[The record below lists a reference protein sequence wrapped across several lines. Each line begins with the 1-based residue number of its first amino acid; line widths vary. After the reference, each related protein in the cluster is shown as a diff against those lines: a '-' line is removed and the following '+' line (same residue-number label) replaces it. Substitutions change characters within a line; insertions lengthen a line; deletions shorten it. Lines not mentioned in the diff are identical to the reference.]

1 MTSYLEH
8 RRALKLG
15 QVEPEKKKPR
25 KKIKPFSDKRAK
37 LNRQYSKESKPL
49 WEGQECAIKSPG
61 CLGMASGMHHVEGKD
76 TPEKLLNKEEMIPA
90 CSYCNLIWV
99 EENHAEAE
107 KLGFKKSRM
116 KTKRFDK

>member
-15 QVEPEKKKPR
+15 QVQSEKKQR

-37 LNRQYSKESKPL
+37 LNRQYAKETKPM
-49 WEGQECAIKSPG
+49 WEGKECAIKAPG
-61 CLGMASGMHHVEGKD
+61 CQIIATGMHHIEGKD
-76 TPEKLLNKEEMIPA
+76 TPEKLLNKEGMIPA

-99 EENHAEAE
+99 EQNDAEAR
-107 KLGFKKSRM
+107 KLGFKRSRM
-116 KTKRFDK
+116 KTKRFNK